1 MATHEQ
7 NTAAAQTAAPAGAT
21 HAGGSQAGQ
30 MQAALSPA
38 YVRFA
43 LIILL
48 VVYTLNFLDLQIVN
62 ILAHP
67 IQKELGLTDT
77 QLGLLTGL
85 AFALFYTVLGIPL
98 ARYADHPNSH
108 RPGLIAGAL
117 VVWSGMTALCGLAQN
132 FTQLLLARVGV
143 GVGEA
148 GCTPPAHSLISDYVP
163 REKRA
168 SAMSFYGIG
177 VPLGGL
183 LGMAL
188 GGQLAEHYGWRAAF
202 LIVGIPGILL
212 AVAVAFL
219 LKEPRAAR
227 AATALRTA
235 TAPTISTG
243 EAVREVL
250 SSKAFILLAAGA
262 SIIAFLGYGKG
273 VWTTILFARTHGM
286 AIGDVG
292 LWLGI
297 SAGIAG
303 MIGMSLGGW
312 LGDKFGKKDPRHY
325 ITAPA
330 IAMALATPLLFFGY
344 TAPDWRIAMALIFL
358 PAIANNLYY
367 GPTFAL
373 AQMLVRPQ
381 ARALASAILLF
392 VVNLVGLGLG
402 PLALGPLS
410 DAFKPVAGAESVRWV
425 LVCAAFL
432 GLVPAVLFWLAG
444 PILRREIKPA

>member
-1 MATHEQ
+1 MATNEQ
-7 NTAAAQTAAPAGAT
+7 NAAAAPAAPAQIGAD
-21 HAGGSQAGQ
+21 
-30 MQAALSPA
+30 QAALSPA

-48 VVYTLNFLDLQIVN
+48 VVYTLNFLDRQIVN

-67 IQKELGLTDT
+67 IQTELGLSDT

-98 ARYADHPNSH
+98 ARYADNPKSH

-117 VVWSGMTALCGLAQN
+117 AVWSGMTALCGMAQN
-132 FTQLLLARVGV
+132 FTQLLLARIGV

-168 SAMSFYGIG
+168 SAMSLYGIG

-183 LGMAL
+183 LGMVL
-188 GGQLAEHYGWRAAF
+188 GGQLAELYGWRAAF
-202 LIVGIPGILL
+202 LIVGLPGIVLAI
-212 AVAVAFL
+212 AVAIL
-219 LKEPRAAR
+219 LKDPRRQQAAATIRAA
-227 AATALRTA
+227 A
-235 TAPTISTG
+235 APTISTV

-286 AIGDVG
+286 PIGDVG

-312 LGDKFGKKDPRHY
+312 LGDKFGKKDARHY

-330 IAMALATPLLFFGY
+330 IAMALATPLLYFGY
-344 TAPDWRIAMALIFL
+344 TAPDWRVAMALIFL

-373 AQMLVRPQ
+373 AQMLVRPR

-402 PLALGPLS
+402 PLAFGALS
-410 DAFKPVAGAESVRWV
+410 DALKPIAGGESVRWV

-432 GLVPAVLFWLAG
+432 GLLPAVLFWLAG
-444 PILRREIKPA
+444 PVLRREIKAT